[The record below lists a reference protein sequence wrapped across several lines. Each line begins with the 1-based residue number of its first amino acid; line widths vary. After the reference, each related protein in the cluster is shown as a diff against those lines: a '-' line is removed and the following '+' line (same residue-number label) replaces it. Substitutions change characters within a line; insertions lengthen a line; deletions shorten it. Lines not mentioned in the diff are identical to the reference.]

1 MPVSVNHCPSAGIR
15 IVGYS
20 EVSSDGVV
28 RGEILKSQKTANAVS
43 AALHNVK
50 EQIQSIPEAEN
61 YRIRKVYTNISGQ
74 NIRCVSGTVH
84 RVRQDPDSSISREE
98 IDSMLREM
106 YGMKVDSN
114 EKVLYVAPQ
123 CYNVDEH
130 MGETDPER

>member
-1 MPVSVNHCPSAGIR
+1 MSSRYITAIDIGTSKVAAIVGEKTSAGIR

-98 IDSMLREM
+98 IDSMLRITPNPPLT
-106 YGMKVDSN
+106 GSTLRSGN
-114 EKVLYVAPQ
+114 
-123 CYNVDEH
+123 
-130 MGETDPER
+130 RF